1 MSAAT
6 PKDVLSFWFE
16 DATKSPEALQR
27 CGAVWFR
34 TDPAFDGECTTRFT
48 AVLEDAARGALSNW
62 AGTPHGRLALVIL
75 LDHMPRN
82 IHRGSPAAFIY
93 DTQAA
98 AHCIAGI
105 ESGQDCSLDP
115 VERIFLYMPLQHAE
129 DLDLQRRSVEQFGS
143 LAAEAGDAWR
153 DYFAENVHYA
163 REHHDIIASVFFSST
178 ARMRKTDRA
187 LSFSRLGAQI
197 PV

>member
-27 CGAVWFR
+27 RGAVWFR

-75 LDHMPRN
+75 LDQMPRN
-82 IHRGSPAAFIY
+82 IHRGSPAAFMH
-93 DTQAA
+93 DT
-98 AHCIAGI
+98 
-105 ESGQDCSLDP
+105 
-115 VERIFLYMPLQHAE
+115 
-129 DLDLQRRSVEQFGS
+129 
-143 LAAEAGDAWR
+143 
-153 DYFAENVHYA
+153 
-163 REHHDIIASVFFSST
+163 
-178 ARMRKTDRA
+178 
-187 LSFSRLGAQI
+187 
-197 PV
+197 